1 MRGNLRSRVAF
12 KCHPGGRGVRRDG
25 NRLPAD
31 GVKGKTWGPS
41 TCHQR
46 ERGQITML
54 RPAPNRSAIWSKS
67 APNLDKTRNTVLSRP
82 PHDIGNTSPID
93 SNKSSGLQMLINKMS
108 ALTTLSEFKRFG
120 STLRNNSFPTN
131 NASLIPKPGLGQNE
145 RLSRSIGNITESN
158 YDTVFSTESFVI
170 ARGVSN
176 SVHFGEE
183 YADFS
188 NAPRSLFT
196 FIFVLD
202 KTNALLEHHYGCRMS
217 IESGSVSE
225 ENLPNVTYF
234 IPPEDWGP
242 EYPIPGTVRHNVPIP
257 TLYSADGQR
266 LKPKLSIVELV
277 LYNIAAMLAGV
288 ASGYDVRLSNV
299 SPLHP
304 RLQPNRPEVVD
315 LPAWRPVENQD
326 YEYST
331 TSGYSHNTYHGPTRH
346 CRPMLTGSQ
355 LINLQHE
362 EQRPLRFTDSPQHH
376 PPNPSPRRKSSS
388 TSNDGSELYPPYDRT
403 ATIYV
408 PGDYQ
413 TEPPHC
419 PGCSGRPDP
428 YHYGHHPD
436 HSYAGYSSEY
446 SGTTMYGYGTD
457 YAYDNP
463 SSMSSHSGSRTPQ
476 RLPQGH
482 RRTPSNVSNSSTT
495 TSGSNVNPSFKLE
508 DEGSYTSN
516 YLRRQYDFEYG
527 SYSRQNSQESNF
539 ERPTT
544 LETSGYTKL
553 RSSLKRNNYQASQG
567 HSGGNTPTNPTPPD
581 SLTSD
586 DSSYVSAKDSNSSV
600 SRVRF
605 SPTTLIDLPVPGQN
619 QDPTVPLQARRTR
632 QKALVEKEFWS

>member
-1 MRGNLRSRVAF
+1 
-12 KCHPGGRGVRRDG
+12 
-25 NRLPAD
+25 
-31 GVKGKTWGPS
+31 
-41 TCHQR
+41 
-46 ERGQITML
+46 
-54 RPAPNRSAIWSKS
+54 
-67 APNLDKTRNTVLSRP
+67 
-82 PHDIGNTSPID
+82 
-93 SNKSSGLQMLINKMS
+93 
-108 ALTTLSEFKRFG
+108 
-120 STLRNNSFPTN
+120 
-131 NASLIPKPGLGQNE
+131 
-145 RLSRSIGNITESN
+145 
-158 YDTVFSTESFVI
+158 
-170 ARGVSN
+170 
-176 SVHFGEE
+176 
-183 YADFS
+183 
-188 NAPRSLFT
+188 
-196 FIFVLD
+196 
-202 KTNALLEHHYGCRMS
+202 
-217 IESGSVSE
+217 
-225 ENLPNVTYF
+225 
-234 IPPEDWGP
+234 
-242 EYPIPGTVRHNVPIP
+242 
-257 TLYSADGQR
+257 
-266 LKPKLSIVELV
+266 
-277 LYNIAAMLAGV
+277 MLAGV

-304 RLQPNRPEVVD
+304 RLQPNRYPTRISARLGLRNVCCRPEIVD

-346 CRPMLTGSQ
+346 YRPQLTGSQ

-403 ATIYV
+403 TIYV

-413 TEPPHC
+413 SEPAHC

-428 YHYGHHPD
+428 GLGYHYGHFQD

-463 SSMSSHSGSRTPQ
+463 SSISSHSGSRTPQ
-476 RLPQGH
+476 RLPVQSH
-482 RRTPSNVSNSSTT
+482 RRTPSNVSNASSTT
-495 TSGSNVNPSFKLE
+495 TSGSNINPSFKLE
-508 DEGSYTSN
+508 DESSYTSSH
-516 YLRRQYDFEYG
+516 YLRRPQYDYEYG
-527 SYSRQNSQESNF
+527 TYSRQNSQDSNF

-553 RSSLKRNNYQASQG
+553 RSSLKRNNYQSSQG

-632 QKALVEKEFWS
+632 QKPMVEKEFWS